1 MADEVPIGSG
11 TGGEVEPGG
20 PAGGSFMPAKFIQD
34 GAALDY
40 TPVADTP
47 AGTIVVQSE
56 LVGVTRVDLKAGQ
69 LGSLAVTGIFE
80 FPKALGVG
88 SAIPIGT
95 LTYWDAGGQV
105 ATKNAAAGANKLIGK
120 CIKTTV
126 DADTVVRVR
135 MSQ

>member
-1 MADEVPIGSG
+1 
-11 TGGEVEPGG
+11 
-20 PAGGSFMPAKFIQD
+20 MPAKFIQE

-47 AGTIVVQSE
+47 AGSVVVQGD
-56 LVGVTRVDLKAGQ
+56 LVGVTRVDLKAAQ
-69 LGSLAVTGIFE
+69 LGSIAVTGVFE
-80 FPKALGVG
+80 FPKATSAG

-95 LTYWDAGGQV
+95 ATYWDATNQV
-105 ATKNAAAGANKLIGK
+105 ATKTATGNKLIGK
-120 CIKTTV
+120 CVKTTV

>member
-1 MADEVPIGSG
+1 
-11 TGGEVEPGG
+11 
-20 PAGGSFMPAKFIQD
+20 MPAKFIHE
-34 GAALDY
+34 GSALDY

-47 AGTIVVQSE
+47 AGTVVVQAE
-56 LVGVTRVDLKAGQ
+56 MVGVTRVDLKAAQ
-69 LGSLAVTGIFE
+69 LGSLAVTGVFE
-80 FPKALGVG
+80 FPKALGAS

>member
-1 MADEVPIGSG
+1 
-11 TGGEVEPGG
+11 
-20 PAGGSFMPAKFIQD
+20 MPAKFIQD

-47 AGTIVVQSE
+47 AGTIVVQGE
-56 LVGVTRVDLKAGQ
+56 MVGVTRVDLKASQ
-69 LGSLAVTGIFE
+69 LGSLAVTGVFE

-120 CIKTTV
+120 CVKTTV